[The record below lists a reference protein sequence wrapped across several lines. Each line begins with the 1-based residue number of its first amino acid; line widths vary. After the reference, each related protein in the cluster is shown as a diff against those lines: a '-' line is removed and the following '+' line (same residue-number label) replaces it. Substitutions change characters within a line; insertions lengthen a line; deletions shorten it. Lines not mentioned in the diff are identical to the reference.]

1 MAIKTLLN
9 PVRWRS
15 VDAATADSDNG
26 LSGEPVIDWRDGK
39 PYLRIMNGITP
50 GGRIVGEG
58 LLDSVDKPFI
68 LSPIDGAINISVS
81 PIITSSDYSS
91 VNTNPNI
98 THFFSIWEI
107 ATDINFTNVIYNSG
121 TDSSSKT
128 AIDLGSKGIS
138 LLSETIYY
146 VRVRYVNNA
155 SYMSLWSNPS
165 SFTTSDSLPIYQTSK
180 LLSSDNN
187 LGDYFGYDV
196 DISANGNTIVVGSYG
211 AESVNTDTGAAF
223 VYKRIDNNW
232 IQETKLVASDVET
245 GDYFGYAVS
254 ISGDGNTVVVTSPL
268 ENEVTIQAGA
278 AYIFKYVGGSWV
290 QDIKITDINGAY
302 LDRLGVATAVNYNG
316 DRVAI
321 GAAWRNSGSYWD
333 NGAVYVYRQESSI
346 WYLEAILEA
355 NIGETYAY
363 YGRAVGM
370 SANGSVIVVGAAY
383 ADVVGYESGAAY
395 IYTREGNNWTEA
407 IRLVPSDA
415 TAESYFGESVA
426 ISGDGNTVAIGA
438 HLADTTS
445 PDTGAVY
452 IYRNIN
458 GTWVQ
463 SYKVMSTEVNTG
475 DKFGLCVSL
484 NSNGTLLTVA
494 AESVSGGPSTSGGCY
509 LFALTEAGWTQQ
521 SVLLST
527 DIEVG
532 DGFASSS
539 AISGDGST
547 IIMGSP
553 NDDDG
558 GASSG
563 SVYIFE

>member
-15 VDAATADSDNG
+15 VDAATADSDIG

-68 LSPIDGAINISVS
+68 VSPIDGAINITVS
-81 PIITSSDYSS
+81 PIITASDYSS

-196 DISANGNTIVVGSYG
+196 DISGNGNAIVVGSYG

-290 QDIKITDINGAY
+290 QDIKITDINGSY

-333 NGAVYVYRQESSI
+333 NGAVYVYRLESSI

-395 IYTREGNNWTEA
+395 IYTREGNNWTETT
-407 IRLVPSDA
+407 RLVPSDA

-438 HLADTTS
+438 HLADTTL

-452 IYRNIN
+452 IYRNLN

-463 SYKVMSTEVNTG
+463 SYKVMPTEVNTG

-494 AESVSGGPSTSGGCY
+494 AENVSGGPSTSGGCY

-539 AISGDGST
+539 VISGDGST

>member
-196 DISANGNTIVVGSYG
+196 DISGNGNTIVVGSYG